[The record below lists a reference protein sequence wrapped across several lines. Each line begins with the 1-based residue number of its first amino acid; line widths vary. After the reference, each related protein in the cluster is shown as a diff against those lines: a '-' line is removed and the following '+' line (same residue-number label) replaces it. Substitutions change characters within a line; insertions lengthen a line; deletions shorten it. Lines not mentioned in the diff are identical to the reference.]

1 LPVAGQLIS
10 RQAIG
15 RLAAMFTR
23 SIGRNW
29 LILSKHRF
37 WMAGL
42 GGLSAVDSRAQHFRP
57 RAFGLNE
64 ATEKPQGFGKFPLLG
79 SHAETIAMLLSEI
92 LGAKGRMVHTCS
104 PEDTLADVVE
114 LMVGHNIGSLVVL
127 KDGEMVGIIT
137 ERDILR
143 ASAATRGSLEF
154 AQVHERMTR
163 CPIVASPQDDL
174 PDVMGVMTERRIR
187 HLPVVERGQLIGII
201 SIGDLVK
208 AQHDELSR
216 ENHYLKSYIQS

>member
-1 LPVAGQLIS
+1 
-10 RQAIG
+10 
-15 RLAAMFTR
+15 
-23 SIGRNW
+23 
-29 LILSKHRF
+29 
-37 WMAGL
+37 
-42 GGLSAVDSRAQHFRP
+42 
-57 RAFGLNE
+57 
-64 ATEKPQGFGKFPLLG
+64 
-79 SHAETIAMLLSEI
+79 MLLAEI
-92 LGAKGRMVHTCS
+92 LGAKGRIVHSCS
-104 PEDTLADVVE
+104 PEDTLADVVD

-127 KDGEMVGIIT
+127 KGGEMIGIIT

-143 ASAATRGSLEF
+143 ASAATRGPLEF
-154 AQVHERMTR
+154 VHVHERMTR

-187 HLPVVERGQLIGII
+187 HLPVVERGQLVGII